1 MSRQGYGENAAAVLE
16 RARPARLAGLAL
28 CGVVVLGHPER
39 SGLLFALAGFTLL
52 STGDAVVKSMAGQW
66 APTAIA
72 ALRYLLGAAGL
83 GAILLVRQGPRAFVM
98 PVPHIQAIRGL
109 AVALATVGFFSA
121 VFVMP
126 LAAATALT
134 FTSPMITALLA
145 ALILHEPARRET
157 WIASSAAFAGVLI
170 VLRPNF
176 AAVGWAALLPLLSA
190 LGMSVVMI
198 ANRSVAGKASPLAM
212 QAFIAAI
219 ATPFLLLAATGF
231 HFSGIARFQVGW
243 PDWSVIARCA
253 IVAITA
259 TSAHWLIYL
268 GTTRAGAASVAP
280 MTYVQ
285 LLVASL
291 LGWLFFD
298 SHPDG
303 MTLLGAA
310 IIVGAGLYLWRSGQ
324 VRAAPER
331 ERHA

>member
-1 MSRQGYGENAAAVLE
+1 
-16 RARPARLAGLAL
+16 
-28 CGVVVLGHPER
+28 
-39 SGLLFALAGFTLL
+39 
-52 STGDAVVKSMAGQW
+52 MAGQW

-72 ALRYLLGAAGL
+72 GLRYLFGMIGL
-83 GAILLVRQGPRAFVM
+83 GTILMLRQGPQAFVM
-98 PVPHIQAIRGL
+98 PVAHIQVIRGF

-126 LAAATALT
+126 LAAATSLT
-134 FTSPMITALLA
+134 FTSPMITAMLA
-145 ALILHEPARRET
+145 ALVLGEPARRET
-157 WIASSAAFAGVLI
+157 WIASFAAFAGVLI

-176 AAVGWAALLPLLSA
+176 IAVGWAALLPLLSA

-198 ANRSVAGKASPLAM
+198 ANRYVAGKASPLAM

-231 HFSGIARFQVGW
+231 HFSGIARFHVGW
-243 PDWSVIARCA
+243 PEWSVIARCA
-253 IVAITA
+253 LVAVTA
-259 TSAHWLIYL
+259 SSAHWLIYL

-298 SHPDG
+298 SHPDA

-310 IIVGAGLYLWRSGQ
+310 IIVGAGLYLWRAGQ
-324 VRAAPER
+324 VRAAPEA
-331 ERHA
+331 EQTA